1 MAAAMA
7 AAEAAACAVAT
18 WAACNAPA
26 RKARL
31 EKAPCGQAHRSRSC
45 ARAYGQ
51 HSRPW
56 HVRIQ
61 KSDSRSARGSEVP
74 TPAAVASAASISA
87 TDARLRSK
95 VCSRISTPPR
105 LRASSAPA
113 RRACARPSP
122 ARGSGGATRCPFF
135 CEAGS
140 SAKARQP
147 SATCIAQKRPPHGES
162 CGSRDGAPPLGAA
175 SPLAADRVHA

>member
-1 MAAAMA
+1 MTPT
-7 AAEAAACAVAT
+7 EPP
-18 WAACNAPA
+18 AP
-26 RKARL
+26 RRL
-31 EKAPCGQAHRSRSC
+31 ERHGSKRHRVAKLIVACLARSR
-45 ARAYGQ
+45 YGQ

-61 KSDSRSARGSEVP
+61 KSDSRNARGSEVP
-74 TPAAVASAASISA
+74 TPAAAASAASAASTSA

-105 LRASSAPA
+105 ARA
-113 RRACARPSP
+113 SP
-122 ARGSGGATRCPFF
+122 ARGSGGTIRCPFF

-147 SATCIAQKRPPHGES
+147 SASCIAQKRPPHGES